1 MAKRT
6 IRRKIDKSVDKLK
19 QTLRNEMIGIL
30 VLGSVCLGLVAI
42 FTDRNG
48 VLGEKIRQS
57 LLMLSGGGQVWLLL
71 MLGAWGISYMNRKSP
86 GLGRRGGGAFL
97 LWLILLGLLQLR
109 LPGVE
114 SFSTGEMLSEGKL
127 GHGGGVIGAGVA
139 LLLRNAVGM
148 SGSYVILIMG
158 ALIGALLV
166 VNRSLIGGLRD
177 AHDVSRQTGGWL
189 KDQIY
194 DFVYVFQDSPEAEP
208 LTEDKTKDNPL
219 SVSST
224 KKIDK
229 NKVKINTGVQLDDQ
243 FIVER
248 PLVIRTL
255 GETTEV
261 PSENSH
267 FEPQQVGQ
275 LEFEQ
280 VLDKDANRVSLNS
293 PGKLTGTPISRQINK
308 TDNYQL
314 PPLLLLQKSF
324 KVNNPRLNK
333 DLADN
338 VKILEDTLASF
349 GVKVKVTHV
358 TQGPAITRYEAQP
371 APGVKVSKI
380 TNLSDDIALGLAA
393 THVRIEAPVPGKSVV
408 GIEVPNKV
416 VATVQF
422 REVVETSEFQN
433 SLSKISMAL
442 GKDITGTSVIADLTK
457 MPHMLIA
464 GATGSGKSVCI
475 NTIIHSILFKARPN
489 EVKLLLVD
497 PKMVE
502 LANYNGIPHLIAPVV
517 TDPKKAAGALK
528 WIVTEMETRYELFAA
543 AGVRDIVRYNY
554 LRTQNKETDLATLP
568 YVVVIID
575 ELADLM
581 MVAPGEVEDAIC
593 RIAQM
598 ARAAGIHLIVATQ
611 RPSVDVITGLI
622 KANIPS
628 RIAFAVSSQTD
639 SRTILDMNGAEK
651 LLGRGDMLYYPMGA
665 SKPIRVQGCYLADK
679 EMENVMKYLQNQ
691 AKPEYQEIPNI
702 EFASAAK
709 VEEALDDLFYQAAQ
723 LFIESDNASVSL
735 LQRRLRIGYTR
746 AARLMD
752 LLEEKGIVGGYEG
765 SKPRDVLLSRGQ
777 FELKYG
783 SKEINSN

>member
-6 IRRKIDKSVDKLK
+6 VRRKINKSVDNLK

-30 VLGSVCLGLVAI
+30 VLGMVCLGLVAI
-42 FTDRNG
+42 FTNRSG
-48 VLGEKIRQS
+48 VLGEKIKLG
-57 LLMLSGGGQVWLLL
+57 LLMISGGGQVWLLL
-71 MLGAWGISYMNRKSP
+71 MLGVWGISYMNRKSP
-86 GLGRRGGGAFL
+86 GIGRRGGGVFL

-114 SFSTGEMLSEGKL
+114 AFSKEDMLSEGKL
-127 GHGGGVIGAGVA
+127 GHGGGIIGASVA

-148 SGSYVILIMG
+148 TGSYVILIMG

-189 KDQIY
+189 KDQLY
-194 DFVYVFQDSPEAEP
+194 DFIYVFQDTKETEP
-208 LTEDKTKDNPL
+208 FTEDRTKETPPL
-219 SVSST
+219 SGATT
-224 KKIDK
+224 KKLGK
-229 NKVKINTGVQLDDQ
+229 NKVKINTGVPIEDQ
-243 FIVER
+243 FSGER
-248 PLVIRTL
+248 PVVIRTL
-255 GETTEV
+255 GETMEA
-261 PSENSH
+261 PAYFPN
-267 FEPQQVGQ
+267 EPQQVGQ

-280 VLDKDANRVSLNS
+280 VLDKDASRVSLNI
-293 PGKLTGTPISRQINK
+293 PGKLTGTPISRQIRK
-308 TDNYQL
+308 KDNYQL
-314 PPLLLLQKSF
+314 PSLLLLQKSI

-457 MPHMLIA
+457 MPHMLVA

-475 NTIIHSILFKARPN
+475 NTIIHSILFKARPD

-554 LRTQNKETDLATLP
+554 LRTQDKGTDLATLP

-665 SKPIRVQGCYLADK
+665 SKPLRVQGCYLADK
-679 EMENVMKYLQNQ
+679 EMENVMEFLQKQ

-702 EFASAAK
+702 EFASSTK
-709 VEEALDDLFYQAAQ
+709 VEEELDELFYQAAQ

-752 LLEEKGIVGGYEG
+752 LLEEKGVVGGYEG
-765 SKPRDVLLSRGQ
+765 SKPREVLLSRGQ

-783 SKEINSN
+783 WKEINSQ

>member
-1 MAKRT
+1 
-6 IRRKIDKSVDKLK
+6 
-19 QTLRNEMIGIL
+19 MIGIL
-30 VLGSVCLGLVAI
+30 VLGIVCLGLVAI
-42 FTDRNG
+42 FTDHNG
-48 VLGEKIRQS
+48 FLGEKIKHS
-57 LLMLSGGGQVWLLL
+57 LLMISGGGQVWLLL
-71 MLGAWGISYMNRKSP
+71 MLGAWGISYMNRKSS

-97 LWLILLGLLQLR
+97 FWLILLGLLQLR

-114 SFSTGEMLSEGKL
+114 SFSKEEMWSEGKL

-148 SGSYVILIMG
+148 SGSYVILGVG
-158 ALIGALLV
+158 ALIGAILV
-166 VNRSLIGGLRD
+166 VNRSFIGGLRD

-189 KDQIY
+189 KDQLY
-194 DFVYVFQDSPEAEP
+194 DFIYVFQDSPEAEP
-208 LTEDKTKDNPL
+208 LTEDNTKKTPR

-224 KKIDK
+224 KKKDK
-229 NKVKINTGVQLDDQ
+229 NKVKINTGVQLEDQ
-243 FIVER
+243 ILIER

-261 PSENSH
+261 PSEN
-267 FEPQQVGQ
+267 FPDEPQQVEQ

-280 VLDKDANRVSLNS
+280 ILDKDASRASLTI
-293 PGKLTGTPISRQINK
+293 PGKLTGTPISRQIHK

-314 PPLLLLQKSF
+314 PSLLLLQKSF

-393 THVRIEAPVPGKSVV
+393 TNVRIEAPVPGKSVV

-422 REVVETSEFQN
+422 REVIETAEFQN

-442 GKDITGTSVIADLTK
+442 GKDITGTSIIADLTK

-475 NTIIHSILFKARPN
+475 NTIIHSILFKARPD

-554 LRTQNKETDLATLP
+554 LRTQAKQSELATLP

-679 EMENVMKYLQNQ
+679 EMENVMKFLQNQ
-691 AKPEYQEIPNI
+691 AKPEYQEIPNL
-702 EFASAAK
+702 EFASSAK
-709 VEEALDDLFYQAAQ
+709 VEEELDDLFYQAAQ

-752 LLEEKGIVGGYEG
+752 LLEEKRIVGGYEG
-765 SKPRDVLLSRGQ
+765 SKPREVLLSRGQ

-783 SKEINSN
+783 WKEINSH